1 MTHHLNYLIEHTQ
14 NHNSFTLYIPFR
26 AYRVAR
32 NIGSGKHW
40 RIPLKTTL
48 AKKTLANSNE
58 KQRTLA
64 ICIADVEYYNMLD
77 IFSITPYIITISGKL
92 IE

>member
-1 MTHHLNYLIEHTQ
+1 M
-14 NHNSFTLYIPFR
+14 
-26 AYRVAR
+26 YRIVR
-32 NIGSGKHW
+32 NIGSGKLW

-64 ICIADVEYYNMLD
+64 ICIADVELPLTLYA
-77 IFSITPYIITISGKL
+77 
-92 IE
+92 